1 MSRQNR
7 NFIQHSY
14 YHVFNRCNNKEMILQ
29 SPSDKQIFVHSLYKY
44 IKDTDLRLIAF
55 CIMDNHFHLILKTGK
70 ELKEISKYMQ
80 KVITSF
86 AMQINRKYK
95 RVGHIF
101 QGRYNA
107 NLLYWKKDLLR
118 ATEYIKQNP
127 VVDGLVKKPSEYPWS
142 KY

>member
-1 MSRQNR
+1 MSRKSR
-7 NFIQHSY
+7 NFVQNSY
-14 YHVFNRCNNKEMILQ
+14 YHIYNRCNNKEPILK
-29 SPSDKQIFVHSLYKY
+29 SCSDKSIFVHLLYKY
-44 IKDTDLRLIAF
+44 IKETSLRLIAF

-70 ELKEISKYMQ
+70 KPNEISKYMQ
-80 KVITSF
+80 KVATSF
-86 AMQINRKYK
+86 AMQVNRKHQ

-107 NLLYWKKDLLR
+107 NLLYWKKDILR
-118 ATEYIKQNP
+118 AREYIKQNP

>member
-1 MSRQNR
+1 MSRKSR
-7 NFIQHSY
+7 NFIKNSH
-14 YHVFNRCNNKEMILQ
+14 YHIFNRCNNKEAILKN
-29 SPSDKQIFVHSLYKY
+29 SSEKNIFKHLLYEY
-44 IKDTDLRLIAF
+44 IKETDIRLIAF

-70 ELKEISKYMQ
+70 QPNEISKYMQ
-80 KVITSF
+80 KVVTSF
-86 AMQINRKYK
+86 AMQVNRKYQ

-118 ATEYIKQNP
+118 AKEYIKQNP
-127 VVDGLVKKPSEYPWS
+127 VVEGLVKKPSEYPWS